1 MQRKPPPEWA
11 GWVEELKAPPPV
23 RATAPEPP
31 VMSRA
36 LKAKFVSVPAATA
49 ADAPPPPMS
58 TAPANGA
65 DAHANT
71 RVRSEIV
78 VCIEWLLDL
87 GDRSLSVRTRASTW
101 FAIPSSFWSSTPADE
116 KREPNRRRRRT
127 DNEHRV
133 RCRPS
138 REAPCPLSHCMTAF
152 SPREL
157 PAAHKRTRRTRLLR
171 RPS

>member
-36 LKAKFVSVPAATA
+36 LKAKFVLGPAATA
-49 ADAPPPPMS
+49 ADAPPPTMS
-58 TAPANGA
+58 TAAANA
-65 DAHANT
+65 AAAPANT

-87 GDRSLSVRTRASTW
+87 GDRSLSVRTRALTW
-101 FAIPSSFWSSTPADE
+101 FAIASSFWARTAAD
-116 KREPNRRRRRT
+116 
-127 DNEHRV
+127 
-133 RCRPS
+133 
-138 REAPCPLSHCMTAF
+138 
-152 SPREL
+152 
-157 PAAHKRTRRTRLLR
+157 
-171 RPS
+171 